1 MFDTCT
7 NYRLF
12 DLCGLWFVVVLVLV
26 VVANGMGTLGRDGA
40 NDRWG
45 ISVRVSG

>member
-1 MFDTCT
+1 MV
-7 NYRLF
+7 
-12 DLCGLWFVVVLVLV
+12 CGLWFVVVFV

-45 ISVRVSG
+45 ISVRVSGCVSE